1 MKTKALIVNSFGVV
15 FASLLF
21 SSMSDAAPQRQAGV
35 FECLKGSTT
44 KPVPPERGPIRPPIL
59 PPIRPK

>member
-1 MKTKALIVNSFGVV
+1 MKRKALIINVFGVV

-21 SSMSDAAPQRQAGV
+21 SSVSDAASQRQAGV
-35 FECLKGSTT
+35 FEGWSASTS

>member
-1 MKTKALIVNSFGVV
+1 MKIKALIFNSVGVV
-15 FASLLF
+15 FTLLLLSSVSGAAS
-21 SSMSDAAPQRQAGV
+21 QTQGGV
-35 FECLKGSTT
+35 FECWSASSS